1 MSMQPDAGNLTWRE
15 RPASFIAW
23 PLTLYGGELRL
34 TGNMSN
40 PAARSVRASS
50 GTAHRGLLQTLRL
63 KAFGRRRRLLVH
75 RGYQLRTALRSVLGT
90 SILVG
95 LLIFVLNQVNQ
106 ETSRDL
112 RQMAPF
118 LGPGLQ
124 RWDRITLLSLVL
136 GGAVFLAGVFVLEL
150 METHRTAG
158 AFQNLRRR
166 LEELR
171 SGRLAAHLKLR
182 RHDHFPELDKAFN
195 EAVASLRTR
204 TEGEIAT
211 LGRLSSQ
218 ARELIKEHDR
228 GHPAQARALAEALQQ
243 SLEEMRCRK
252 SELLEP

>member
-1 MSMQPDAGNLTWRE
+1 
-15 RPASFIAW
+15 
-23 PLTLYGGELRL
+23 
-34 TGNMSN
+34 MSN

-50 GTAHRGLLQTLRL
+50 RASHRGLLQTIRL

-75 RGYQLRTALRSVLGT
+75 RGYQLRAALRSVMGT
-90 SILVG
+90 SVLVG
-95 LLIFVLNQVNQ
+95 LLIFVLNQVNR

-112 RQMAPF
+112 QQMAPF
-118 LGPGLQ
+118 MRQGLQ
-124 RWDRITLLSLVL
+124 RWDRITFVSLIL
-136 GGAVFLAGVFVLEL
+136 GGAVFLGGVFLLEL

-166 LEELR
+166 LDELR
-171 SGRLAAHLKLR
+171 CGRLAAHLRLR

-195 EAVASLRTR
+195 DAVASLRAR
-204 TEGEIAT
+204 TEGEIAA

-218 ARELIKEHDR
+218 ARELLKEQDR
-228 GHPAQARALAEALQQ
+228 GNPARARDLAEALLQ

>member
-1 MSMQPDAGNLTWRE
+1 
-15 RPASFIAW
+15 
-23 PLTLYGGELRL
+23 
-34 TGNMSN
+34 MSN
-40 PAARSVRASS
+40 PMARSVRASNRAS
-50 GTAHRGLLQTLRL
+50 HRSLLQMLRL

-75 RGYQLRTALRSVLGT
+75 RSYQLRTALRSVLGT
-90 SILVG
+90 SLLVG
-95 LLIFVLNQVNQ
+95 LLIFVLNQVNR
-106 ETSRDL
+106 ETSRDMQ
-112 RQMAPF
+112 QMAPF
-118 LGPGLQ
+118 MRPGLE
-124 RWDRITLLSLVL
+124 RWDRITFLSLIL
-136 GGAVFLAGVFVLEL
+136 GGAVFLVGVFVLEL
-150 METHRTAG
+150 LATHRTAG

-195 EAVASLRTR
+195 DAVASLRTR

-228 GHPAQARALAEALQQ
+228 GNPARARALAEALQQ

>member
-1 MSMQPDAGNLTWRE
+1 MRRDFDARVVASLFRTRSLTVMDVEHRLAGNM
-15 RPASFIAW
+15 P
-23 PLTLYGGELRL
+23 
-34 TGNMSN
+34 N
-40 PAARSVRASS
+40 PAARTVRASTRAS
-50 GTAHRGLLQTLRL
+50 HRGLLHTLRL

-75 RGYQLRTALRSVLGT
+75 RSYQLKTALRSVLGT
-90 SILVG
+90 SLLVG

-106 ETSRDL
+106 ETSRDIQ
-112 RQMAPF
+112 QMAPF
-118 LGPGLQ
+118 MRQGLH
-124 RWDRITLLSLVL
+124 RWDQITFLSLIL
-136 GGAVFLAGVFVLEL
+136 GGAVFLGGVFILEL

-171 SGRLAAHLKLR
+171 AGRLVAHLKLR
-182 RHDHFPELDKAFN
+182 RHDNFPELDKAFN
-195 EAVASLRTR
+195 DAVSTLRTR

-218 ARELIKEHDR
+218 ARELIKEHDQGNPTR
-228 GHPAQARALAEALQQ
+228 ARALAEALQQ